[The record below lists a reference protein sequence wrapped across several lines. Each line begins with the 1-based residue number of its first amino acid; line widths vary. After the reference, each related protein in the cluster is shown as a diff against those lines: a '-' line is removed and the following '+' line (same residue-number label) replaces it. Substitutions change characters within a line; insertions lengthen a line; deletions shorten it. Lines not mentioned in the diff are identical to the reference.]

1 MEENNRQNHKEMC
14 LEYERQME
22 GMRELHR
29 EEVEKIRK
37 ENG

>member
-1 MEENNRQNHKEMC
+1 MEENNRQNHKEMR

-29 EEVEKIRK
+29 EEMENIRK